1 MKCKCPNSYSVTVFG
16 SRNFH
21 PRTLHCTDSVW
32 SCVSIFIPLLHISQH
47 IYLIF
52 HIAYLCSTGSPPL
65 TWFLGSKKNRVKG
78 KTSYRRSSLAQKPEN
93 GTFSFPK
100 YNVEMEKNT
109 CQDFLPKYYWYDL
122 ILRFYATYKTL
133 IYVWGLNIWKNK
145 TTTTSVQSMCCNSIF
160 TLTCI

>member
-1 MKCKCPNSYSVTVFG
+1 MKLCF
-16 SRNFH
+16 NFYT
-21 PRTLHCTDSVW
+21 PT
-32 SCVSIFIPLLHISQH
+32 ISQH

-100 YNVEMEKNT
+100 YNVEMEK
-109 CQDFLPKYYWYDL
+109 K
-122 ILRFYATYKTL
+122 ILAKTL
-133 IYVWGLNIWKNK
+133 
-145 TTTTSVQSMCCNSIF
+145 TF
-160 TLTCI
+160 T